1 MKEIDNDKLLR
12 DFFADNKQEIAD
24 DGFSRRVM
32 HHLPDRTNWLARL
45 WSTFVMAIGLALF
58 VGLGGM
64 EAAWGTIREVFISM
78 VSHEI
83 TSLDPKSM
91 IIATVVLLFLATKKV
106 ASLA

>member
-58 VGLGGM
+58 VALGGM

-78 VSHEI
+78 VNHELA
-83 TSLDPKSM
+83 SLDPKSI